1 MVVRKIKYPKYWNKS
16 RKYVDFGKRTDR
28 NGGVNPVKIETT
40 LQRSFR
46 RGYHQELDQGKEFH
60 ALRLKLDKYPHF
72 LIILWSKKGCVLTML
87 KRTTENHLNTWY
99 QKNRRKPLV
108 LRGARQVGKSTLVR
122 EFAKNNGLIL
132 NEINLEQHLYL
143 DAIFKSLDMDAII
156 RELDALVG
164 RNLQAPG
171 AVLFLDEIQATPHAI
186 QALRYFY
193 ENKPE
198 LPVISA
204 GSLLEFAL
212 ADLHFSMPVGRIE
225 YYHLGPMTFTEFLT
239 AVEPGLTPYLSGF
252 HMNETIPVTAHQKL
266 IKRQREYLFV
276 GGMPEAVRAF
286 VEENALTEVTAIH
299 RSIAETYQDDFSKYA
314 KQKDLALMQK
324 VFRQIPRIIGRK
336 IKYSNISKENKSRE
350 VKAVIDLL
358 VKARVCHQAFHS
370 HCSGVP
376 LMADINDNV
385 YKLLFMDVGMAAYL
399 TGLDWIALQALDG
412 QALVN
417 EGKLAEQF
425 VGQHLLNPFEPP
437 RLTYWL
443 REEKSANAEVDYVT
457 ANGNQVI
464 PIEVKAGKSGT
475 LKSLQQFALNKNAGL
490 CVRFDLNPPDIQ
502 EITHATRVDDDSVPV
517 SYTLLSLPLYLVEE
531 LPRIL
536 DEMRMGKED

>member
-1 MVVRKIKYPKYWNKS
+1 MLR
-16 RKYVDFGKRTDR
+16 RT
-28 NGGVNPVKIETT
+28 
-40 LQRSFR
+40 
-46 RGYHQELDQGKEFH
+46 
-60 ALRLKLDKYPHF
+60 A
-72 LIILWSKKGCVLTML
+72 
-87 KRTTENHLNTWY
+87 ENHLNTWY

-122 EFAKNNGLIL
+122 EFAQNNGLVL

-143 DAIFKSLDMDAII
+143 DTIFKSLDMDIII

-164 RNLQAPG
+164 RNIKAPG

-193 ENKPE
+193 ENRPD

-225 YYHLGPMTFTEFLT
+225 YYHLGPMTFREFLT
-239 AVEPGLTPYLSGF
+239 AVEPGLPPYLSEF
-252 HMNETIPVTAHQKL
+252 QINQTIPLTAHQKL

-276 GGMPEAVRAF
+276 GGMPEAVHAF
-286 VEENALTEVTAIH
+286 VEENALTQVTAIH

-314 KQKDLALMQK
+314 KQKNLALMQK
-324 VFRQIPRIIGRK
+324 VFRQIPRIIGQK
-336 IKYSNISKENKSRE
+336 VKYSNISKEDKSRE

-358 VKARVCHQAFHS
+358 VKARVCHQSFHS

-376 LMADINDNV
+376 LMADINENV
-385 YKLLFMDVGMAAYL
+385 YKLLFMDVGMAAYI

-443 REEKSANAEVDYVT
+443 REVKSANAEVDYVT
-457 ANGNQVI
+457 ASGNQVL

-490 CVRFDLNPPDIQ
+490 CVRFDLNPPGIQ
-502 EITHATRVDDDSVPV
+502 EITHAVLTEAGSVPV

-536 DEMRMGKED
+536 DEMRMGWG

>member
-1 MVVRKIKYPKYWNKS
+1 
-16 RKYVDFGKRTDR
+16 
-28 NGGVNPVKIETT
+28 
-40 LQRSFR
+40 
-46 RGYHQELDQGKEFH
+46 
-60 ALRLKLDKYPHF
+60 
-72 LIILWSKKGCVLTML
+72 ML
-87 KRTTENHLNTWY
+87 KRTAEKYLYDWHR
-99 QKNRRKPLV
+99 KARRKPLV

-122 EFAKNNGLIL
+122 RFAQNNGLVL

-143 DAIFKSLDMDAII
+143 DTIFKSLDMEIII

-164 RNLQAPG
+164 RNICAPG
-171 AVLFLDEIQATPHAI
+171 AVLFLDEIQATPHAM

-193 ENKPE
+193 ENRPD

-225 YYHLGPMTFTEFLT
+225 YYHLGPMTFGEFLI
-239 AVEPGLTPYLSGF
+239 AVEPGLSPYLFGF
-252 HMNETIPVTAHQKL
+252 HINQTIPFIAHQKL
-266 IKRQREYLFV
+266 IKRQREYLCV

-286 VEENALTEVTAIH
+286 VEANALTEVTAVH
-299 RSIAETYQDDFSKYA
+299 RAIAETYQDDFSKYA

-324 VFRQIPRIIGRK
+324 VFRQIPRIIGQK
-336 IKYSNISKENKSRE
+336 VKYSNISREDKSRE

-358 VKARVCHQAFHS
+358 VKARVCHQVFHS

-376 LMADINDNV
+376 LMADINENV
-385 YKLLFMDVGMAAYL
+385 YKLLFMDVGMAAWL

-425 VGQHLLNPFEPP
+425 VGQHLLHPFEPP

-443 REEKSANAEVDYVT
+443 REAKSANAEVDFVT
-457 ANGNQVI
+457 ASGNQVI

-475 LKSLQQFALNKNAGL
+475 LKSLQQFALNKNANL
-490 CVRFDLNPPDIQ
+490 CVRFDLNLPDLQ
-502 EITHATRVDDDSVPV
+502 EITHAAMTDGGSVPV
-517 SYTLLSLPLYLVEE
+517 SYTLLSLPLYLVGE

-536 DEMRMGKED
+536 DEIRMAGKV